1 MKHLFAK
8 IGSISM
14 LFAPL
19 AVFAQVQVT
28 NVETLIRR
36 VQGIMNTLIPLIL
49 IIATIVF
56 IWGVVTVIISSG
68 DAEKRKEGRDLVM
81 YGLLGLFVISAVWGL
96 VAIIGNTIST
106 PTITQPKIAPPT
118 NLGLPAE

>member
-1 MKHLFAK
+1 
-8 IGSISM
+8 M

-19 AVFAQVQVT
+19 AALAQVQVT

-36 VQGIMNTLIPLIL
+36 VQGIMNAIIPLIL
-49 IIATIVF
+49 IVATIVF
-56 IWGVVTVIISSG
+56 IWGVVTVVISTG
-68 DAEKRKEGRDLVM
+68 NVEKRKEGKDLIL
-81 YGLLGLFVISAVWGL
+81 YGLIGLFVISAVWGL

-118 NLGLPAE
+118 NLGLPE